1 MSHAIADKREGA
13 KLFLLCLRALQ
24 LVGAV
29 NLQLVISS
37 DKIQLS
43 YLSMLQLV
51 YASVRTVMLLDKK
64 VKLYKYSDD
73 SHLSA
78 CRATAWM
85 EQLYPEENAQ
95 KLALPPGF
103 YFFPGSNATGRK
115 RFIAPE
121 EHIRHLLG

>member
-1 MSHAIADKREGA
+1 MSHVIADVREGA
-13 KLFLLCLRALQ
+13 NLFLLCLRALQ

-29 NLQLVISS
+29 NLQLVFSS

-43 YLSMLQLV
+43 YLGMLQLV

-95 KLALPPGF
+95 KLSEHALPPGF

-115 RFIAPE
+115 RFIAP
-121 EHIRHLLG
+121 